1 MEELEVYSKMSA
13 IADEEQLS
21 FQFGENSIRNQ
32 MIMEHKA
39 WLARIRKER
48 PSTTFPFRVGV
59 YIRYFNQ
66 TRYEDYLSYHR
77 KQFTDTVSLCP
88 QWTLVDFYIDE
99 GSSAPNMESAPE
111 WSRLIQ
117 DCFDGRVNLIITQKV
132 SNVTRSMN
140 EITLL
145 SRIFAA
151 QKHPIGIYFI
161 SEDIFTLASYY
172 QDDLK
177 DTEFLPDP
185 NWEILPDDEEEMRL
199 LSND

>member
-32 MIMEHKA
+32 RIMEHKA